1 MILVVGATGTIGREV
16 VKHLLDAGQRVRVLV
31 RDPAGAPEGVDV
43 AVGDLTQP
51 QTLPQAFAGVQRAF
65 LLAPFPFPEA
75 EKMEINA
82 FVAAEQAGV
91 EHFVYL
97 SNFGAGRFE
106 GDLWAGHGANE
117 WRLRAL
123 RSTWTILRPVRFM
136 SSLPFVW
143 TSVLDKGR
151 LLEPHAGRNVVVI
164 DPSDVGAVA
173 ARVMTEPGHE
183 GKIYELSGQTLTGS
197 EIAAQI
203 SAALG
208 RTIRFVDAS
217 DDETRHDLVA
227 SGLPLQIVDA
237 TLMYFETVRAGLWYE
252 TSAVAD
258 LLGRPPRSYADWLTG
273 HMSEISG

>member
-1 MILVVGATGTIGREV
+1 MILIVGATGTIGREV

-31 RDPAGAPEGVDV
+31 RDPARAAEGVDV
-43 AVGDLTQP
+43 AVGDLMQP
-51 QTLPQAFAGVQRAF
+51 RTLPPAFDGVQRAF
-65 LLAPFPFPEA
+65 VLAPFPFPDT

-91 EHFVYL
+91 EHIVYL

-151 LLEPHAGRNVVVI
+151 LLEPHGGRKIVVI

-173 ARVMTEPGHE
+173 ARVMIESGHE
-183 GKIYELSGQTLTGS
+183 GKIYELSGQTLVGS

-203 SAALG
+203 SAAMG
-208 RTIRFVDAS
+208 RTIGFVDAS
-217 DDETRHDLVA
+217 DDDTRQDLVA
-227 SGLPLQIVDA
+227 SGLSPEIVDA
-237 TLMYFETVRAGLWYE
+237 TLMYFATVRAGLWYE

-258 LLGRPPRSYADWLTG
+258 LLGRQPRSYTDWLTG
-273 HMSEISG
+273 HMPGING